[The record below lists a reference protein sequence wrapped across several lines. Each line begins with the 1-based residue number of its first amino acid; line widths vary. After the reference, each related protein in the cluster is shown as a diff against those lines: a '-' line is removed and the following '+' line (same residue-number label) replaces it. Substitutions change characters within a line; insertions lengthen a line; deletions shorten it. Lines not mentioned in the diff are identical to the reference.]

1 MEEISFDLSYH
12 DKYECIYLNGEMIAK
27 GARSNKRLGMIDW
40 SCVKDKTVLD
50 IGCNAG
56 MFAREAARN
65 GARKV
70 VGIDNG
76 NVIHLAERL
85 ALAEGVDIEWKQMAF
100 ESSEFRDLLFS
111 GWDVVFAL
119 AVHRHYQEDKN
130 RFIQEIDRACDDIL
144 FFETNYKTSKD
155 SYQEL
160 LYKYTTFDI
169 IKGLGYSGDKT
180 IIDIYPG
187 REVTDFFMFRC
198 SRHAI
203 PKDEAC
209 LPISDFRL
217 DEIDA
222 DVKIDS
228 VYLKD
233 GAIITNALVNVLA
246 ENIQRNGLRIP
257 ITIHFKDGRWQL
269 YEGAHRFMALKK
281 IGAEY
286 VRCFFR
292 E

>member
-70 VGIDNG
+70 VGIDKG

-85 ALAEGVDIEWKQMAF
+85 ALTEGLDVEWKQMAF
-100 ESSEFRDLLFS
+100 ESIEFRNLLFS

-119 AVHRHYQEDKN
+119 AVHRHYQGDKN
-130 RFIQEIDRACDDIL
+130 RFIQEIDRASDNIL

-155 SYQEL
+155 SYKEL
-160 LYKYTTFDI
+160 LEKYTTFDLI
-169 IKGLGYSGDKT
+169 RELGYSGDKT
-180 IIDIYPG
+180 IVEIYPG
-187 REVTDFFMFRC
+187 REETDFFMFRC
-198 SRHAI
+198 SRRAI
-203 PKDEAC
+203 PRDESC
-209 LPISDFRL
+209 LPISEFRL

-222 DVKIDS
+222 AEKIKS
-228 VYLKD
+228 VYSKNGSMKTD
-233 GAIITNALVNVLA
+233 ALVNVLA

-257 ITIHFKDGRWQL
+257 ITIHFKEGRWQL
-269 YEGAHRFMALKK
+269 YEGAHRFLALKK

-286 VRCFFR
+286 ARCFFR